1 MIAVSIDDMRAAVAA
16 CKADAEAFLCDLIR
30 FPSTSGKEQEAM
42 EYIAKR
48 MAELGEVEKI
58 PLSNTLREDED
69 YSDPVPGI
77 EYDGRFNVRFRFPGT
92 GGGKSLLFNAHLDV
106 VPPSQG
112 QDRPFDPQVKDG
124 VIYGRGACDAK
135 GMSAT
140 LFLLFSAMKR
150 LGIQPQGD
158 IIVHFVVEEENG
170 GNGTLAM
177 ARKGEKAD
185 ACIVM
190 EPTDLRIFSSV
201 RGAVWFRVTCTGKP
215 GHSGR
220 AGDTVSALKM
230 AIKAIEILDGY
241 HDRLLAESRGF
252 PLFDPY
258 PNPMPITFGKLAAG
272 DWPATAP
279 SRAVV
284 EGVLGLLPNKTRYQ
298 VMDEMRQAIMNE
310 GDDWLKEHFTLD
322 FMYRHDAQVTE
333 TDHPLVT
340 GLEQTCKELG
350 APGEVSAMTAS
361 CDSWLYNNQ
370 LGIPTVVFGPGSLR
384 YAHTNEE
391 QITMDEIANAAT
403 VVMQFIQRWCS

>member
-1 MIAVSIDDMRAAVAA
+1 MIAIDDIRAAVAA
-16 CKADAEAFLCDLIR
+16 SKTDAEAFLCDLIR
-30 FPSTSGKEQEAM
+30 FPSTPGKEKEAM
-42 EYIAKR
+42 EYIATR
-48 MAELGEVEKI
+48 FAAFGEVEKI
-58 PLSNTLREDED
+58 PLSNALREDED
-69 YSDPVPGI
+69 YSDPIPGI
-77 EYDGRFNVRFRFPGT
+77 DYEGRFNVRFRMPGI

-112 QDRPFDPQVKDG
+112 QEKPFDPQVKDG

-140 LFLLFSAMKR
+140 LFTIFSAMKR
-150 LGIQPQGD
+150 LDIRPKGD
-158 IIVHFVVEEENG
+158 IIVHFVVEEEVG

-177 ARKGEKAD
+177 ARRGEKAD

-230 AIKAIEILDGY
+230 AIKAVEILDGY

-258 PNPMPITFGKLAAG
+258 PNPMPITFGRMNAG

-298 VMDEMRQAIMNE
+298 VMDEMRQAIIDE
-310 GDDWLKEHFTLD
+310 GDDWLKEHFALD

-333 TDHPLVT
+333 TNHPLVT
-340 GLEQTCKELG
+340 GLEETSKEMG
-350 APGEVSAMTAS
+350 ALGEVSAMTAS

-384 YAHTNEE
+384 FAHSNEE
-391 QITMDEIANAAT
+391 QIAVDDIATGAAIT
-403 VVMQFIQRWCS
+403 TAFIQKWCG